1 MAAIENATRRLSL
14 ADYDAMIRDG
24 QFRGDERLELLDG
37 LLVKKKTKGFRH
49 VAITHRLFL
58 SLIRSLPGEWHARKE
73 DPVDL
78 PGGPIEGA
86 PSRPEP
92 DVAVVK
98 GPEGCFDN
106 GYPSAGD
113 LVLVVEVASD
123 SRSLALDREGLAR
136 YAWNRVAVVWIVN
149 LAASVIEV
157 YSDPTG
163 PVEFPVYEQNAV
175 KRAGDSIV
183 VRLDGER
190 EITLD
195 VAALLA

>member
-1 MAAIENATRRLSL
+1 M
-14 ADYDAMIRDG
+14 
-24 QFRGDERLELLDG
+24 
-37 LLVKKKTKGFRH
+37 
-49 VAITHRLFL
+49 
-58 SLIRSLPGEWHARKE
+58 
-73 DPVDL
+73 
-78 PGGPIEGA
+78 
-86 PSRPEP
+86 
-92 DVAVVK
+92 
-98 GPEGCFDN
+98 
-106 GYPSAGD
+106 
-113 LVLVVEVASD
+113 LVVEVASD

-136 YAWNRVAVVWIVN
+136 YAWNGVAVVWIVN